1 MEHLEVI
8 SLTVQEVFAKYCIFF
23 LEIQISV
30 DIQKSKMANNNGNM
44 ERLTKTEERYSISSY
59 LDSSF
64 NFYLT
69 ADVLDA
75 DLRAFR
81 GKSNK

>member
-23 LEIQISV
+23 LEIHIIV

-44 ERLTKTEERYSISSY
+44 EHLTKTEER
-59 LDSSF
+59 
-64 NFYLT
+64 
-69 ADVLDA
+69 
-75 DLRAFR
+75 
-81 GKSNK
+81 